1 MSYRSRIEDPM
12 CLHQHPMLEPLDRS
26 ARAPRTK
33 APSSTSLRSP
43 TQGFRR
49 AARTF
54 DDASSPSRTA
64 LSREGPD
71 WPAPAP
77 GTAGRGFP
85 HRGFSVCDHSNMFAD
100 TLDLIGTLLVIGHA
114 LGNGKPPLRRD
125 HMDRQ
130 GCVLVRTQ
138 QDPQPAVAYM
148 LDDLIGALC
157 GGRRTELNL
166 DLQNH

>member
-1 MSYRSRIEDPM
+1 
-12 CLHQHPMLEPLDRS
+12 MLEPLDRS

-71 WPAPAP
+71 WPALAP

-85 HRGFSVCDHSNMFAD
+85 HRGFSVCGHSNMFAD
-100 TLDLIGTLLVIGHA
+100 TLDLIGALLALRAGVIGHA
-114 LGNGKPPLRRD
+114 SDSLIAQASASAARRANCACKRGTTKSTKARIFGTESRPCGVTTWTGKGVCSCGRSRIRSWPS
-125 HMDRQ
+125 
-130 GCVLVRTQ
+130 RT
-138 QDPQPAVAYM
+138 
-148 LDDLIGALC
+148 C
-157 GGRRTELNL
+157 STT
-166 DLQNH
+166 